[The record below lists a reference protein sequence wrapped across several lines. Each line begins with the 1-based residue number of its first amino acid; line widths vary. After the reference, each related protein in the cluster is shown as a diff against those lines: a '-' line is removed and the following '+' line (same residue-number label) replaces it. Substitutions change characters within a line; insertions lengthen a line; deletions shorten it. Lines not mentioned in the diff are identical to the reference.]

1 MAPSPTYEPSIN
13 KLGRCVQKRGEK
25 ISTGPSTA
33 LPTLAMLGAVFL
45 WSSATPGTKSAL
57 TEIAL
62 AEFVIIRLSLA
73 TVALW
78 LIVLVTRTSA
88 SLLHVGW
95 RPLIMG
101 LLEPGLVTLLVSL
114 GLTMT
119 SPVSGS
125 VFWGLT
131 PLIMPIL
138 GRVVLGERIEFVVF
152 VAAVIAFAGTLIL
165 VWGQSHHGG
174 GSVLGDI
181 CVASGVVASAVNALL
196 SRRNAQAGANPL
208 VTSSWQL
215 TSACC
220 VAFLLPFVIPP
231 GGGRAVDAST
241 QSIAVLAYLGLVV
254 SVGVYILSNY
264 AIRHIP
270 VGRMS
275 LLGCLTAPFGAMLSA
290 IVLKIEVSTLDVL
303 ALVLVVGA
311 VALPS
316 LAQWMR
322 TSPNWSN
329 SPPNQR
335 CAGDQ

>member
-1 MAPSPTYEPSIN
+1 
-13 KLGRCVQKRGEK
+13 VQNGAGK
-25 ISTGPSTA
+25 ISTAPRTL

-45 WSSATPGTKSAL
+45 WSSATPGTKRAL

-62 AEFVIIRLSLA
+62 ADFVIIRLSLA
-73 TVALW
+73 AVALW

-119 SPVSGS
+119 SPVSAS

-138 GRVVLGERIEFVVF
+138 GRAVLGERMEFVVF
-152 VAAVIAFAGTLIL
+152 LAAAIAFGGTLIL

-174 GSVLGDI
+174 GTLLGDI
-181 CVASGVVASAVNALL
+181 CVASGVLASAVNALL

-220 VAFLLPFVIPP
+220 VAFLLPFVVPP
-231 GGGRAVDAST
+231 SSARALDASA

-264 AIRHIP
+264 AIRHLP

-290 IVLKIEVSTLDVL
+290 ILLGTEVSTWDVL
-303 ALVLVVGA
+303 GLGLVVVA

-316 LAQWMR
+316 LVQWIR
-322 TSPNWSN
+322 KSPNWSK
-329 SPPNQR
+329 PRQLV
-335 CAGDQ
+335 GDQ

>member
-1 MAPSPTYEPSIN
+1 
-13 KLGRCVQKRGEK
+13 
-25 ISTGPSTA
+25 
-33 LPTLAMLGAVFL
+33 
-45 WSSATPGTKSAL
+45 
-57 TEIAL
+57 
-62 AEFVIIRLSLA
+62 
-73 TVALW
+73 
-78 LIVLVTRTSA
+78 
-88 SLLHVGW
+88 
-95 RPLIMG
+95 
-101 LLEPGLVTLLVSL
+101 LLVSL

-119 SPVSGS
+119 SPVSAS

-138 GRVVLGERIEFVVF
+138 GRVVLGERIEFVVL
-152 VAAVIAFAGTLIL
+152 VAAVIAFSGTLIL

-174 GSVLGDI
+174 GSVLGDL

-196 SRRNAQAGANPL
+196 SRRHAQAGANPL

-220 VAFLLPFVIPP
+220 VALLLPFLIPP
-231 GGGRAVDAST
+231 GPERALAASM

-264 AIRHIP
+264 AIRHLP

-290 IVLKIEVSTLDVL
+290 FLLGTEVNTMDVL
-303 ALVLVVGA
+303 ALGLVVGA

-316 LAQWMR
+316 LALWIR
-322 TSPNWSN
+322 KGPNWSK
-329 SPPNQR
+329 PTPRQKLV
-335 CAGDQ
+335 GDQ